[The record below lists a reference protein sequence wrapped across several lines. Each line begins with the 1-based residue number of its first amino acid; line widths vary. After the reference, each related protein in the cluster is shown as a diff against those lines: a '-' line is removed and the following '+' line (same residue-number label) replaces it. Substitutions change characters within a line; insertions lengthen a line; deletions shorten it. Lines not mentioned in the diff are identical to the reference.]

1 MELLENQVFNAIS
14 DDDLSNFK
22 DLSDTI
28 GEKRKRSV
36 NDHQIITHMLT
47 NDQSFKLIFSEDV
60 NINGIIYKE
69 ISRHSNITEAFRL
82 SMPLDMIAEDRSN
95 FYVLREV

>member
-14 DDDLSNFK
+14 DNDLSNFK

-47 NDQSFKLIFSEDV
+47 HDQSITLFFSAFA

-82 SMPLDMIAEDRSN
+82 SMPLDMISEDRSY
-95 FYVLREV
+95 FYILREV